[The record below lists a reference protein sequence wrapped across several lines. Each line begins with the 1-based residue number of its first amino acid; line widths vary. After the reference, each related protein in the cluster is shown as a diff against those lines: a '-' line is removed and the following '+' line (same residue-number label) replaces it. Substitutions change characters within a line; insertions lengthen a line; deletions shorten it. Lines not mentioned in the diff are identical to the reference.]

1 MKIYTFLLTSFL
13 CSSPVLAELKVIAD
27 LGGNDAAIFYEGINR
42 QAAPVTTSA
51 PSSPEGEA
59 AMLPVVTPEMSP
71 GPVAARELQLPGI
84 GALFLIGDDPQSRTW
99 LSRYAVEL
107 EQLQAV
113 GLIVNVDHLE
123 GVKALRSLAPM
134 VQMVPASGGELARRL
149 GLSHYPVL
157 IRDTGL
163 TQKVVP

>member
-1 MKIYTFLLTSFL
+1 
-13 CSSPVLAELKVIAD
+13 
-27 LGGNDAAIFYEGINR
+27 
-42 QAAPVTTSA
+42 
-51 PSSPEGEA
+51 
-59 AMLPVVTPEMSP
+59 MLPVVTPEMSP
-71 GPVAARELQLPGI
+71 GPVAARALQLPGI
-84 GALFLIGDDPQSRTW
+84 GALFLIGDDPQSRAW
-99 LSRYAVEL
+99 LSHYAVEL
-107 EQLQAV
+107 EHLQAV

-163 TQKVVP
+163 TQKVAP